1 MVKTL
6 HGRYNFVLVLGES
19 DQEFYLHHLLR
30 ASRVSIA
37 EHGLL
42 LLLFLSISG
51 THLKS
56 ELIKNQYT
64 RTTPRRWSKFLAGLS
79 MEPTED
85 WGTQEDLI
93 FLEVKS
99 DSISYHKISSQPEA
113 FSPYFSK

>member
-1 MVKTL
+1 MVRTL

-19 DQEFYLHHLLR
+19 DQEFYLHQGFQTQH
-30 ASRVSIA
+30 S
-37 EHGLL
+37 LL

-64 RTTPRRWSKFLAGLS
+64 KTPSRRWRKFLASLS

-85 WGTQEDLI
+85 RGTQEDLI
-93 FLEVKS
+93 FLEVSS
-99 DSISYHKISSQPEA
+99 DSYFIS
-113 FSPYFSK
+113 